1 MGFKGAIENVSFQV
15 DPQRRTILAAGVNMF
30 IRRGISMPLCFPQHC
45 VPYSRSSKIMHEF
58 RSINALLSKKPSSS
72 YGSLEEFLLSEY
84 GFDSTLGR
92 SDKEGGG
99 PRGSHPSAIH
109 TLVSV
114 VSGTSLDST
123 MPRKSPSVGLPHGES
138 VYEKHGRSRR

>member
-15 DPQRRTILAAGVNMF
+15 VDPQRRTILAAGVHVF
-30 IRRGISMPLCFPQHC
+30 IRRGISMSLCFPQHC
-45 VPYSRSSKIMHEF
+45 VPCSRSSKVMHEF
-58 RSINALLSKKPSSS
+58 GSIAAVLSTEPSS
-72 YGSLEEFLLSEY
+72 YRSLEEFLLSEY